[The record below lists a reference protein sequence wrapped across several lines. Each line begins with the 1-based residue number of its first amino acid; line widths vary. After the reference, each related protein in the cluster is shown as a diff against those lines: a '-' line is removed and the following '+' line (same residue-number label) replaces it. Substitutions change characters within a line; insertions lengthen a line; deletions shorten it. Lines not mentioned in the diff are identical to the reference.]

1 MNKYEEC
8 LFYYIM
14 EHEMPGLWEQGAY
27 QVLAESRD
35 DALEALTAT
44 FTPAQ
49 RRLYRDYEPRCNA
62 VSSAE
67 LQYLFHKGFHL
78 GLRLA
83 RL

>member
-14 EHEMPGLWEQGAY
+14 EHEMPGLWEQAAY

-35 DALEALTAT
+35 EALEALTAT

-67 LQYLFHKGFHL
+67 L
-78 GLRLA
+78 
-83 RL
+83 

>member
-14 EHEMPGLWEQGAY
+14 EHEMPGLWEQAAY

-35 DALEALTAT
+35 EALEALTAT

-78 GLRLA
+78 GLHLTR
-83 RL
+83 

>member
-27 QVLAESRD
+27 QVLSESRD
-35 DALEALTAT
+35 EALEALTAT

-49 RRLYRDYEPRCNA
+49 RRLYRD
-62 VSSAE
+62 
-67 LQYLFHKGFHL
+67 
-78 GLRLA
+78 
-83 RL
+83 

>member
-14 EHEMPGLWEQGAY
+14 EHEMPGLWEQAAY

-35 DALEALTAT
+35 EALEALTAT

-49 RRLYRDYEPRCNA
+49 RRVDRDYEPRGNP

-67 LQYLFHKGFHL
+67 LQYLFHKGFRL
-78 GLRLA
+78 ALRLA
-83 RL
+83 R